1 MIDAL
6 VWVVALHLLFRFIAL
21 IDDIYTDDIAIIDFW
36 DFAYLILD
44 AIFTLAE
51 FVLVVG
57 IMTQWIR
64 T

>member
-1 MIDAL
+1 MINAL

-21 IDDIYTDDIAIIDFW
+21 IDDIYTDDLEINFW

-44 AIFTLAE
+44 GVFTLAE

-57 IMTQWIR
+57 IIIQWVR